1 MAQSMPIAPYA
12 EPLWSSRGYSPYH
25 NETHFR
31 LRNEVRDYVE
41 NEIIPYA
48 AEWEKTGNIPP
59 EVCPRSW
66 CLSDALRRRLLDS
79 LYLH

>member
-1 MAQSMPIAPYA
+1 MAQTPNIAPYA

-31 LRNEVRDYVE
+31 LRKEVREYVD

-48 AEWEKTGNIPP
+48 AEWEKTGHIPQ
-59 EVCPRSW
+59 EVSLKQLQPASR
-66 CLSDALRRRLLDS
+66 AGQLRNA
-79 LYLH
+79 